1 LPRVDGR
8 RLLLRGLRGQVWR
21 SQGGNEQGR
30 RGNRRAQPPQGCVLS
45 VHQKFTRVVKDMLRM
60 GPTEVTLPNV
70 AEFATV
76 ESPE

>member
-1 LPRVDGR
+1 LARVDGG
-8 RLLLRGLRGQVWR
+8 RLLLRGLRGRVLR

-30 RGNRRAQPPQGCVLS
+30 RGNRRAQTPQGCVLS

-60 GPTEVTLPNV
+60 APADVTLPNV
-70 AEFATV
+70 AEFTTV